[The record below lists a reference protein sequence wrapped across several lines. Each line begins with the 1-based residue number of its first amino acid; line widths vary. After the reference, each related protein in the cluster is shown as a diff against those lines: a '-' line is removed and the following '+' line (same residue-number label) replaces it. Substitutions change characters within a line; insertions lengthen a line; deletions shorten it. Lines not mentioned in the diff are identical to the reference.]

1 MKNLFKKPFLAII
14 VASFLLVGCGQAAP
28 NLPEAEKNLQQYST
42 ESGQLALNLANQ
54 INIGEDGSAN
64 YEQIALKANEAK
76 EKFTEMKATLEALKV
91 TDTADQTAF
100 NAIVHVSNIARIT
113 AKVQELANDAIDAAP
128 GSEEL
133 DQIVKQL
140 NGLKTRLESSPAK
153 FEELNQEL
161 VEVMANPPEEAAPTD
176 ESSET
181 PSEE

>member
-1 MKNLFKKPFLAII
+1 
-14 VASFLLVGCGQAAP
+14 
-28 NLPEAEKNLQQYST
+28 
-42 ESGQLALNLANQ
+42 
-54 INIGEDGSAN
+54 
-64 YEQIALKANEAK
+64 
-76 EKFTEMKATLEALKV
+76 MKATLEALKV